1 MSECME
7 KARDSAT
14 EENNINPTT
23 IFGDVYTVVMFYL
36 ILTTFLMASHSFLLI
51 YCRQHETD
59 VWRQKVIH
67 LVALKIFISTN

>member
-23 IFGDVYTVVMFYL
+23 IFGDVYTVVMSYL
-36 ILTTFLMASHSFLLI
+36 IVTTFFNGVSQFSAYLLS
-51 YCRQHETD
+51 
-59 VWRQKVIH
+59 
-67 LVALKIFISTN
+67 ST